1 MFHVS
6 CFMVTMAEEKEKK
19 QAPIKAPE
27 SKEALKVEAKE
38 DAPQV
43 KGEKGKE
50 GKKEAKM
57 KERPKKPLEVAGEE
71 VEVPEKFKEI
81 VNQISEM
88 SVLDLSKLVKVLE
101 KKFDVKASGAVPAA
115 VAAPGTLARAED
127 LGEEKERFIV
137 FLKGIG
143 EKKIEVIK
151 AVRDITGKGLKDS
164 KDLVDA
170 AATKPQVIKEN
181 VKKEEAEEL
190 RDKLTAAGATVEM
203 K

>member
-19 QAPIKAPE
+19 QAPSKAPE
-27 SKEALKVEAKE
+27 SKEVPE
-38 DAPQV
+38 V
-43 KGEKGKE
+43 KTKE

-57 KERPKKPLEVAGEE
+57 KERPKKPLEVAGEK

-81 VNQISEM
+81 VSQISEM

-101 KKFDVKASGAVPAA
+101 KKFDVKASAAVPAA
-115 VAAPGTLARAED
+115 VAAPGTLAQAED
-127 LGEEKERFIV
+127 LGEEKERFTV

-170 AATKPQVIKEN
+170 VATKPQVIKEN
-181 VKKEEAEEL
+181 IKKEEAEEL

>member
-6 CFMVTMAEEKEKK
+6 CFIVTMAEEKEKK
-19 QAPIKAPE
+19 QAPSKAPE
-27 SKEALKVEAKE
+27 SKEV
-38 DAPQV
+38 PGV
-43 KGEKGKE
+43 KTKE

-101 KKFDVKASGAVPAA
+101 KKFDIKASGAVPAA
-115 VAAPGTLARAED
+115 VAAPGTVAQEG
-127 LGEEKERFIV
+127 LGEEKERFTV

-164 KDLVDA
+164 KDLVDSV
-170 AATKPQVIKEN
+170 ATKPQVIKEN

-190 RDKLTAAGATVEM
+190 RGKLTATGATVEM